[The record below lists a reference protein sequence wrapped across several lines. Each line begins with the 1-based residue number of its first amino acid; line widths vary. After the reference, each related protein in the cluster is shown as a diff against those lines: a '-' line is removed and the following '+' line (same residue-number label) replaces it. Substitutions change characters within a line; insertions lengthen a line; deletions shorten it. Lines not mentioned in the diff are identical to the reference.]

1 MTQPYPPQQP
11 MGYPPAAPLPPKK
24 GFPTWLIVL
33 LAVLGVGVVLIATLA
48 VLAVTGVKRY
58 QTQAKNAEAI
68 SNVGQIGKNAAE
80 ANTRE
85 RMMGAYVAPSR
96 KPAPTQALC
105 LSAAAKVPTS
115 VPRGTKYVSGPTDW
129 LAGNE
134 TKGWACL
141 QFDILGPQYYS
152 YGYVSNPSAFTATA
166 EGDLDGNGTTSSFA
180 LSGEVVAGTVI
191 IGPRVLET
199 DPGE

>member
-48 VLAVTGVKRY
+48 VLAVTGVKRF

-85 RMMGAYVAPSR
+85 RMMG
-96 KPAPTQALC
+96 QALC

-166 EGDLDGNGTTSSFA
+166 EGDLDGNGTTSSFS